1 MQRRL
6 LELKISTV
14 SLRSPLTTWQFDQK
28 SSQIFRK
35 ICNGD
40 HRALISPSFR
50 WSQRAARS
58 WLSSPADH
66 PESEQRNERLPPK
79 APASVCL
86 ESQSTAVQQK
96 EPIFCFCFLTNPVEK
111 QRLETWA
118 PRKPVAAQGGET
130 PVSRGAVSDSG
141 GRLQGGCATGR
152 RLPIVPRAARR
163 GWCQASQVLLSWETN
178 GCLPAEV
185 VFGKEI
191 VETFPDIDRLVI
203 SRVGSENG
211 NSPWTVPWAHSGCAF
226 ALCAQ
231 KRLRF
236 PPVVR

>member
-79 APASVCL
+79 APASLCL

-111 QRLETWA
+111 QRLKTWA
-118 PRKPVAAQGGET
+118 PRKPVVAQGGET
-130 PVSRGAVSDSG
+130 PVSRTRSLTAEGTYREA
-141 GRLQGGCATGR
+141 
-152 RLPIVPRAARR
+152 VPRAGGSPLSLEQPGGAGAKHRR
-163 GWCQASQVLLSWETN
+163 CS
-178 GCLPAEV
+178 
-185 VFGKEI
+185 
-191 VETFPDIDRLVI
+191 
-203 SRVGSENG
+203 
-211 NSPWTVPWAHSGCAF
+211 
-226 ALCAQ
+226 
-231 KRLRF
+231 
-236 PPVVR
+236 